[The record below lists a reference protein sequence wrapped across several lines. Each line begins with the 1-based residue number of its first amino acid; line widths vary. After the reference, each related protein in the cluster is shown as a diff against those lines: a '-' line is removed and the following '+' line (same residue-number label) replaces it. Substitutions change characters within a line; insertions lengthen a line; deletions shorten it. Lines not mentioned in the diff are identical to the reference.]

1 MGATLE
7 HKGKVADGD
16 RNKWKMFLIFVVRKR
31 RFSEHVFALDRPV
44 DPVLKPSIRPS
55 QTPSLDMVT
64 TGGDKT
70 WNDDSK
76 SGT

>member
-7 HKGKVADGD
+7 HKGKVADG
-16 RNKWKMFLIFVVRKR
+16 NIFFVRKR
-31 RFSEHVFALDRPV
+31 RVSEHVFALDRPV
-44 DPVLKPSIRPS
+44 DPIVKPSIRPS
-55 QTPSLDMVT
+55 QTPSLDMET

-70 WNDDSK
+70 WNYHSK